1 MTGLGRI
8 GLNAKAD
15 YYDGQTAGKR
25 EIEVRLGGD
34 AIALYGPDG
43 RAIVAWPLATLRRLP
58 GSGKSPDELRLI
70 PDFESEER
78 LVLRDRYMI
87 AAIEDV
93 AAGLNKRRPP
103 KPGMVRRLVLWIGIA
118 AASVAALV
126 FVVAPLLS
134 DTIAPM
140 IPPESEVALGAQI
153 ADQIAA
159 EGVIFAGI
167 EPGACEAPEGLAALN
182 KMVARLEPV
191 SDSHVPLNVRV
202 LNGDM
207 VNAFALPGGHIF
219 FVRGLL
225 STADSPEE
233 AAGVLAHEIGHVVGR
248 DPTRNILRSFASA
261 AVISTVLGDFLGGFV
276 LVALTNAAID
286 ASYSREAE
294 AEADQTALR
303 LLEASGLPS
312 RPLSGF
318 FLRLKEEL
326 GDGDSYLEK
335 YLASHPNSSSR
346 EVVFASAPG
355 ADLDNFEPVLTPQEW
370 DALQKICD

>member
-1 MTGLGRI
+1 MTGLGKI

-34 AIALYGPDG
+34 ALALYDADG

-58 GSGKSPDELRLI
+58 GSRRSRDELRLI

-78 LVLRDRYMI
+78 LVLRDRYLI
-87 AAIEDV
+87 DAIEDV
-93 AAGLNKRRPP
+93 ATGLNKRRPP
-103 KPGMVRRLVLWIGIA
+103 RPGMVRRVVIWMGVA

-126 FVVAPLLS
+126 FVVVPLLS

-140 IPPESEVALGAQI
+140 IPPESEIALGAQI
-153 ADQIAA
+153 ADQIAN

-167 EPGACEAPEGLAALN
+167 EPGACETPEGLAALD
-182 KMVARLEPV
+182 KMVARLELV

-202 LNGDM
+202 LQGDM

-219 FVRGLL
+219 FISGLL
-225 STADSPEE
+225 TTADSPEE

-276 LVALTNAAID
+276 LVSLANAAID

-303 LLEASGLPS
+303 LLEESGLPS

-318 FLRLKEEL
+318 FIRMKETFGERE
-326 GDGDSYLEK
+326 SYFEQ
-335 YLASHPNSSSR
+335 YLASHPSSSSR

-355 ADLDNFEPVLTPQEW
+355 ADLPNFEPVLTPEEW
-370 DALQKICD
+370 VALQNICG